1 MSLTFN
7 TTSLKWVA
15 PEGQAIVKISNAT
28 QQRFAIKIKTTNVDV
43 YKTTPNTDFIN
54 PGFTLNLVVCRGKAP
69 MKEDKLAINYIE
81 CEMSEPDAAEIFKR
95 PGVKPNVYMITMKC
109 EENPP
114 APGAP

>member
-7 TTSLKWVA
+7 TSSLKWVA

-28 QQRFAIKIKTTNVDV
+28 QSRFAMKVKTTNVDV

-54 PGFTLNLVVCRGKAP
+54 PGFTLNLVVCRSKAP

-81 CEMSEPDAAEIFKR
+81 
-95 PGVKPNVYMITMKC
+95 
-109 EENPP
+109 
-114 APGAP
+114 